1 MKLCV
6 DWKVFGVLAFLHT
19 ALALTV
25 FGQKLMKLL
34 MEVY

>member
-6 DWKVFGVLAFLHT
+6 DWEVFGMLAFLHT
-19 ALALTV
+19 ALAIAV

-34 MEVY
+34 MEVH